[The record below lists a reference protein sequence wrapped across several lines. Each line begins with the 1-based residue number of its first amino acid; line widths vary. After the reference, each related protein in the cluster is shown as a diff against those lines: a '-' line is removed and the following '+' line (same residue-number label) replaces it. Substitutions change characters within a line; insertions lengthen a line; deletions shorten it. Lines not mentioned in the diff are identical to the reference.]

1 MTEGGQPG
9 GCFPWPGVWA
19 FPEELGATSWGDPG
33 DTEDLLLTPRQ
44 RANALG
50 QQWGRGALSSPGASV
65 DRDAP
70 WAAPGWWWVSRLRSR
85 IHLVLNK
92 KRVVWASCL

>member
-33 DTEDLLLTPRQ
+33 DTEDLLLTPWQ
-44 RANALG
+44 RAI
-50 QQWGRGALSSPGASV
+50 
-65 DRDAP
+65 
-70 WAAPGWWWVSRLRSR
+70 WVSIGAVAPCPVPGRQWIEMRRGLPQGGGG
-85 IHLVLNK
+85 
-92 KRVVWASCL
+92 

>member
-9 GCFPWPGVWA
+9 GCSPWPGVWA

-65 DRDAP
+65 PYKEEAMFDSVTLWFESLWGPPEHR
-70 WAAPGWWWVSRLRSR
+70 WGLLRPQ
-85 IHLVLNK
+85 
-92 KRVVWASCL
+92 A